1 MSVSR
6 TESNAEILQLLLD
19 ISNTLTTGLTEQ
31 QLAICVKLIET
42 GVNPNALAN
51 VIKTLIRE
59 SAAIDNASQNGRT

>member
-31 QLAICVKLIET
+31 QLAICIKLIET

>member
-1 MSVSR
+1 MSVTR

-31 QLAICVKLIET
+31 QLAICIKLIET

>member
-1 MSVSR
+1 MSVTR